1 MAIWNDEEY
10 VVVNLTDKTFNARA
24 EIRKFNLCSGV
35 SSSSEV

>member
-10 VVVNLTDKTFNARA
+10 VVANLTEKTFNAIA

-35 SSSSEV
+35 S